1 MEREVRS
8 MGMEILRR
16 GAVDARRRSVV
27 IAANDRART
36 APEIDLAGLR
46 FDNYRRNPVVMW
58 AHDATGRSPSGGL
71 PIGRTLS
78 IERAADG
85 GIVAEFEFLEG
96 DAFAQRIR
104 NAWDKGFLQAAS
116 ISWLPVES
124 MPAKGGGMRDV
135 RAELLEW
142 SIVSVPAD
150 PDALRESHRRMLES
164 LVAGD
169 GVDDFHPHP
178 NLPPSRGKGLGGR
191 TPSRGEGFG
200 GRTPARG
207 EGFSGGDGVDGVD
220 GLDSRFRG
228 NDEGGGA
235 GNDEVGGGGNDGDGG
250 SFHPHPNLPPSR
262 GKGLGGRT
270 PSRGKGFSGT
280 DKKGRIVMTTT
291 DIEGIKR
298 DLADINSFVR
308 ERFEPVSREVGLLRE
323 ETERVGKAVNTAM
336 ERERSARR
344 NALSGYAQ
352 DAGLPTVPSG
362 AYAGMDILDLALVR
376 RFAQSQRREGFG
388 PAWIE
393 RAEEAKRLLAGSITP
408 VDIQASHHAAE
419 RRLERWF
426 SVDSKDTGQ
435 FQGFSRQLLG
445 AMTRAAMD
453 STTAGSGDEL
463 VATLEARELWQD
475 VNLQTLVAPIIP
487 TFPMPSNPFEVPRQL
502 GDVNFFPGT
511 ENTATADTALATGR
525 TTLTAFELVGQ
536 APYSFTLE
544 EDGVIAMLPE
554 IRAGL
559 VRNVAEVLDDIIL
572 NADRSGTNNI
582 NADGSTIS
590 ASAAGKAQWLVGY
603 DGILHLPL
611 VDNTTQANNH
621 NAGVSDEMFN
631 ELRVKLGK
639 YGARPS
645 QLAWVMDVNTFI
657 RAQSVEQF
665 RTMDKLGP
673 NATLL
678 TGMLGAV
685 EGIPVIVSEQMPL
698 ADEDGKITDGASTN
712 TKGRLLLVNRT
723 QWAQGFR
730 RQLMIDVDRD
740 TQKRQTVVTVSFRHA
755 LAERS
760 GARDSAT
767 HTALQY
773 NIDLS

>member
-1 MEREVRS
+1 MDGQNGGDSVARNARS
-8 MGMEILRR
+8 MGMDVVRR
-16 GAVDARRRSVV
+16 EAVNATRRSVV
-27 IAANDRART
+27 IAANERART
-36 APEIDLAGLR
+36 APEINLAGLR

-58 AHDATGRSPSGGL
+58 AHDSTGRSPSGGL

-78 IERAADG
+78 IDRSGDG
-85 GIVAEFEFLEG
+85 GIVAEFEFLE
-96 DAFAQRIR
+96 DDPFAQRIR
-104 NAWDKGFLQAAS
+104 NAWDKGFLRAAS
-116 ISWLPVES
+116 ISWLPIES
-124 MPAKGGGMRDV
+124 MPAKSGGARDV

-142 SIVSVPAD
+142 SIVSVPSD

-164 LVAGD
+164 VINMDEQD
-169 GVDDFHPHP
+169 GEDFRPHP
-178 NLPPSRGKGLGGR
+178 SLPPSRGKGL
-191 TPSRGEGFG
+191 
-200 GRTPARG
+200 
-207 EGFSGGDGVDGVD
+207 
-220 GLDSRFRG
+220 
-228 NDEGGGA
+228 NGA
-235 GNDEVGGGGNDGDGG
+235 
-250 SFHPHPNLPPSR
+250 
-262 GKGLGGRT
+262 
-270 PSRGKGFSGT
+270 
-280 DKKGRIVMTTT
+280 DKKGRIAMTTTT
-291 DIEGIKR
+291 DIEGIKK
-298 DLADINSFVR
+298 DLAEINSFVR
-308 ERFEPVSREVGLLRE
+308 ERFEPVSQEVGLLRE
-323 ETERVGKAVNTAM
+323 ETERIGKAVSAAA
-336 ERERSARR
+336 ERERSVRR
-344 NALSGYAQ
+344 SALGGYAQ

-376 RFAQSQRREGFG
+376 RFAHSQRREGLAT
-388 PAWIE
+388 AWVE
-393 RAEEAKRLLAGSITP
+393 RAEEAKRLLAASITP
-408 VDIQASHHAAE
+408 ADIQASHQTAE

-426 SVDSKDTGQ
+426 SVGSRDTGQ

-511 ENTATADTALATGR
+511 ENTATTDTALATGR
-525 TTLTAFELVGQ
+525 TTLTAYELVGQ
-536 APYSFTLE
+536 VPYSFTLE

-572 NADRSGTNNI
+572 NADRSTANNI
-582 NADGSTIS
+582 NADGANITANS
-590 ASAAGKAQWLVGY
+590 AGKAHWLLGY

-611 VDNTTQANNH
+611 VDNTEQANDH
-621 NAGVSDEMFN
+621 DAAVSDDMFN
-631 ELRVKLGK
+631 ELRAKLGK

-645 QLAWVMDVNTFI
+645 QLVWIMDVNTFI

-698 ADEDGKITDGASTN
+698 ADADGKITDGAATN

-760 GARDSAT
+760 GARGSAT

>member
-1 MEREVRS
+1 
-8 MGMEILRR
+8 
-16 GAVDARRRSVV
+16 
-27 IAANDRART
+27 
-36 APEIDLAGLR
+36 
-46 FDNYRRNPVVMW
+46 
-58 AHDATGRSPSGGL
+58 
-71 PIGRTLS
+71 
-78 IERAADG
+78 
-85 GIVAEFEFLEG
+85 
-96 DAFAQRIR
+96 
-104 NAWDKGFLQAAS
+104 
-116 ISWLPVES
+116 
-124 MPAKGGGMRDV
+124 
-135 RAELLEW
+135 
-142 SIVSVPAD
+142 
-150 PDALRESHRRMLES
+150 
-164 LVAGD
+164 
-169 GVDDFHPHP
+169 
-178 NLPPSRGKGLGGR
+178 
-191 TPSRGEGFG
+191 
-200 GRTPARG
+200 
-207 EGFSGGDGVDGVD
+207 
-220 GLDSRFRG
+220 
-228 NDEGGGA
+228 
-235 GNDEVGGGGNDGDGG
+235 
-250 SFHPHPNLPPSR
+250 
-262 GKGLGGRT
+262 
-270 PSRGKGFSGT
+270 
-280 DKKGRIVMTTT
+280 MTTT
-291 DIEGIKR
+291 DIEAIKK

-323 ETERVGKAVNTAM
+323 ETERISHSVNAAV
-336 ERERSARR
+336 ERERSVRR
-344 NALSGYAQ
+344 NALGSYAQ
-352 DAGLPTVPSG
+352 DAALPTVPSG

-376 RFAQSQRREGFG
+376 RFAHSQRREGFG
-388 PAWIE
+388 PAWVD

-408 VDIQASHHAAE
+408 ADIQASHQTAE

-426 SVDSKDTGQ
+426 SVDSKETGQ

-475 VNLQTLVAPIIP
+475 VNLQTLVAPVIP

-502 GDVNFFPGT
+502 GDVSFFPGT
-511 ENTATADTALATGR
+511 ENTATTDTALATGR

-536 APYSFTLE
+536 VPYSFTLE

-572 NADRSGTNNI
+572 NADKSTTNNI
-582 NADGSTIS
+582 NADGANIS
-590 ASAAGKAQWLVGY
+590 ASTSGKAHWLLGY

-611 VDNTTQANNH
+611 VDNNSQSNNH
-621 NAGVSDEMFN
+621 NAVVSDDMFN
-631 ELRVKLGK
+631 ELRAKLGK

-645 QLAWVMDVNTFI
+645 QLAWIMDVNTFI
-657 RAQSVEQF
+657 RVQSVSQF

-685 EGIPVIVSEQMPL
+685 EGIPVIVSEQMAL
-698 ADEDGKITDGASTN
+698 ADADGKVTDGASSN

-760 GARDSAT
+760 GTRSTAT
-767 HTALQY
+767 HTGLQY

>member
-1 MEREVRS
+1 MSMSIVR
-8 MGMEILRR
+8 R
-16 GAVDARRRSVV
+16 DAMDDTRRSVV

-58 AHDATGRSPSGGL
+58 AHDSTGRSPSGGL
-71 PIGRTLS
+71 PIGRTLNIS
-78 IERAADG
+78 RAEDG
-85 GIVAEFEFLEG
+85 GIVAEFEFL
-96 DAFAQRIR
+96 DDDPFAQRIR

-124 MPAKGGGMRDV
+124 TPAESGGVRDV

-142 SIVSVPAD
+142 PIVSVPAD
-150 PDALRESHRRMLES
+150 PDALRETHRRMLDS
-164 LVAGD
+164 LIED
-169 GVDDFHPHP
+169 GTDMDGRDGEDYHPHSFGKLRTGS
-178 NLPPSRGKGLGGR
+178 NLPPSRGKGL
-191 TPSRGEGFG
+191 
-200 GRTPARG
+200 
-207 EGFSGGDGVDGVD
+207 
-220 GLDSRFRG
+220 
-228 NDEGGGA
+228 
-235 GNDEVGGGGNDGDGG
+235 
-250 SFHPHPNLPPSR
+250 
-262 GKGLGGRT
+262 K
-270 PSRGKGFSGT
+270 GT
-280 DKKGRIVMTTT
+280 DKKGRIGMTTT
-291 DIEGIKR
+291 DIQGIKK

-308 ERFEPVSREVGLLRE
+308 ERFEPVSGEIGLLRE
-323 ETERVGKAVNTAM
+323 ETERIARTVNSAV
-336 ERERSARR
+336 ERERSVRR

-352 DAGLPTVPSG
+352 DAALPTVPSG

-376 RFAQSQRREGFG
+376 RFAHSQRREGFG

-393 RAEEAKRLLAGSITP
+393 RAEEAKRLLAASITP
-408 VDIQASHHAAE
+408 SDIQASHTAAE

-475 VNLQTLVAPIIP
+475 VNLQTLVAPLVP

-511 ENTATADTALATGR
+511 ENTASTDTALATGR

-536 APYSFTLE
+536 VPYSFTLE

-554 IRAGL
+554 IRASL

-572 NADRSGTNNI
+572 NADRTKTNGI
-582 NADGSTIS
+582 NTDGATIS
-590 ASAAGKAQWLVGY
+590 ASTAGKAHWLVGY
-603 DGILHLPL
+603 DGIIHLPL
-611 VDNTTQANNH
+611 VDNTSQANNH
-621 NAGVSDEMFN
+621 NAAVSDDMFN
-631 ELRVKLGK
+631 ELRTKLGK

-645 QLAWVMDVNTFI
+645 QLAWVMDVSTFI

-685 EGIPVIVSEQMPL
+685 EGIPVIVSEQMAL
-698 ADEDGKITDGASTN
+698 ADADGKITDGAATN

-760 GARDSAT
+760 GSRGTAT
-767 HTALQY
+767 HTGLQY
-773 NIDLS
+773 NIDLA

>member
-1 MEREVRS
+1 MEDRIRS
-8 MGMEILRR
+8 MSMSILRR
-16 GAVDARRRSVV
+16 GAVDDTRRSVV

-58 AHDATGRSPSGGL
+58 AHDSTGRSPSGGL
-71 PIGRTLS
+71 PIGRTLNIS
-78 IERAADG
+78 RAEDG
-85 GIVAEFEFLEG
+85 GIVAEFEFL
-96 DAFAQRIR
+96 DDDSFAQRIR

-116 ISWLPVES
+116 ISWLPMES
-124 MPAKGGGMRDV
+124 VPAKHGGVRDV

-150 PDALRESHRRMLES
+150 PDALRETHRRMLDS
-164 LVAGD
+164 LIEGEANNDIRDSQDSQD
-169 GVDDFHPHP
+169 GK
-178 NLPPSRGKGLGGR
+178 NRR
-191 TPSRGEGFG
+191 R
-200 GRTPARG
+200 
-207 EGFSGGDGVDGVD
+207 SG
-220 GLDSRFRG
+220 
-228 NDEGGGA
+228 
-235 GNDEVGGGGNDGDGG
+235 
-250 SFHPHPNLPPSR
+250 
-262 GKGLGGRT
+262 
-270 PSRGKGFSGT
+270 
-280 DKKGRIVMTTT
+280 MTTT
-291 DIEGIKR
+291 DIQGIKK

-308 ERFEPVSREVGLLRE
+308 ERFEPVSGEIGLLRE
-323 ETERVGKAVNTAM
+323 ETERIARTVNSAV
-336 ERERSARR
+336 ERERSVRR

-352 DAGLPTVPSG
+352 DAALPTVPSG

-376 RFAQSQRREGFG
+376 RFAHSQRREGFG

-393 RAEEAKRLLAGSITP
+393 RAEEAKRLLVASITP
-408 VDIQASHHAAE
+408 SDIQASHTAAE

-426 SVDSKDTGQ
+426 SVDSRDTGQ

-475 VNLQTLVAPIIP
+475 VNLQTLVAPLVP

-511 ENTATADTALATGR
+511 ENTATTDTALSTAKA
-525 TTLTAFELVGQ
+525 TLTAFELVGQ
-536 APYSFTLE
+536 VPYSFTLE

-554 IRAGL
+554 IRASL
-559 VRNVAEVLDDIIL
+559 IRNVAEVLDDIIL
-572 NADRSGTNNI
+572 NADRTRTNGI
-582 NADGSTIS
+582 NSDGATIS
-590 ASAAGKAQWLVGY
+590 PSSAGKAHWLVGY
-603 DGILHLPL
+603 DGIIHLPL
-611 VDNTTQANNH
+611 VDNTSQANNH
-621 NAGVSDEMFN
+621 NAAVSDDMFN
-631 ELRVKLGK
+631 ELRTKLGK

-657 RAQSVEQF
+657 RAQSVAQY

-685 EGIPVIVSEQMPL
+685 EGIPVIVSEQMAL
-698 ADEDGKITDGASTN
+698 ADEDGKITDGAATN

-760 GARDSAT
+760 GARGTAT
-767 HTALQY
+767 HTGLQY
-773 NIDLS
+773 NIDLAA

>member
-1 MEREVRS
+1 MEDRVRS
-8 MGMEILRR
+8 MSMDIVRR
-16 GAVDARRRSVV
+16 GAVDAKRRSVV
-27 IAANDRART
+27 IAANDKARSL
-36 APEIDLAGLR
+36 PEIDLAGLQ

-58 AHDATGRSPSGGL
+58 AHDSTGRSPSGGL

-78 IERAADG
+78 ISRTAEG
-85 GIVAEFEFLEG
+85 GIMAEFEFLE
-96 DAFAQRIR
+96 DDPFAQRIR

-116 ISWLPVES
+116 ISWLPIETR
-124 MPAKGGGMRDV
+124 PARGGSARDI

-150 PDALRESHRRMLES
+150 PDALRETHKRMLRS
-164 LVAGD
+164 LIEASDANEQYGE
-169 GVDDFHPHP
+169 DFDTEPD
-178 NLPPSRGKGLGGR
+178 LPASRGKGLN
-191 TPSRGEGFG
+191 EG
-200 GRTPARG
+200 
-207 EGFSGGDGVDGVD
+207 SI
-220 GLDSRFRG
+220 
-228 NDEGGGA
+228 
-235 GNDEVGGGGNDGDGG
+235 
-250 SFHPHPNLPPSR
+250 
-262 GKGLGGRT
+262 K
-270 PSRGKGFSGT
+270 
-280 DKKGRIVMTTT
+280 MTTT
-291 DIEGIKR
+291 DIEGIKK

-308 ERFEPVSREVGLLRE
+308 ERFEPVNREVGLLRE
-323 ETERVGKAVNTAM
+323 ETERISRGVNAAM

-344 NALSGYAQ
+344 NALTGYAQ
-352 DAGLPTVPSG
+352 DAALPRVPSG

-376 RFAQSQRREGFG
+376 RFARSQRREGFG

-393 RAEEAKRLLAGSITP
+393 RAEEAKRLLAASITP
-408 VDIQASHHAAE
+408 ADIQASHYMAE
-419 RRLERWF
+419 RRLARWF
-426 SVDSKDTGQ
+426 SVDAKDTGQ

-511 ENTATADTALATGR
+511 ENTATTDTALATGR
-525 TTLTAFELVGQ
+525 TTLTAYELVGQ
-536 APYSFTLE
+536 TPYSFTLE

-572 NADRSGTNNI
+572 NADRSATNNI
-582 NADGSTIS
+582 NADGATIS
-590 ASAAGKAQWLVGY
+590 ANEAGKAHWLLGY

-611 VDNTTQANNH
+611 VDNTAQANDH
-621 NAGVSDEMFN
+621 KAAASDEMFN
-631 ELRVKLGK
+631 ELRAKLGK

-657 RAQSVEQF
+657 RAQSISQF

-698 ADEDGKITDGASTN
+698 ADADGKVTDGASTN

-760 GARDSAT
+760 GARSSAT

-773 NIDLS
+773 NISLA

>member
-1 MEREVRS
+1 MDRQDEQDRARS
-8 MGMEILRR
+8 MGMDVVRR
-16 GAVDARRRSVV
+16 EAVNATRRSVV
-27 IAANDRART
+27 IAANERART

-78 IERAADG
+78 IDRSGDG
-85 GIVAEFEFLEG
+85 GIVAEFEFLE
-96 DAFAQRIR
+96 DDPFAQRIR
-104 NAWDKGFLQAAS
+104 NAWDRGFLQAAS
-116 ISWLPVES
+116 ISWLPIES
-124 MPAKGGGMRDV
+124 MPAESGGARDV

-164 LVAGD
+164 LIEDGTDMDEQDGGD
-169 GVDDFHPHP
+169 FYPHP
-178 NLPPSRGKGLGGR
+178 SPLP
-191 TPSRGEGFG
+191 RGEGTQRNG
-200 GRTPARG
+200 Q
-207 EGFSGGDGVDGVD
+207 
-220 GLDSRFRG
+220 
-228 NDEGGGA
+228 
-235 GNDEVGGGGNDGDGG
+235 
-250 SFHPHPNLPPSR
+250 
-262 GKGLGGRT
+262 
-270 PSRGKGFSGT
+270 
-280 DKKGRIVMTTT
+280 DKRGRIAMATTT
-291 DIEGIKR
+291 DIEGMKK
-298 DLADINSFVR
+298 DLAEINSFVR

-323 ETERVGKAVNTAM
+323 ETERIGKAVSAAA

-344 NALSGYAQ
+344 SALGGYAQ

-376 RFAQSQRREGFG
+376 RFAHSQRREGLAT
-388 PAWIE
+388 AWVE

-408 VDIQASHHAAE
+408 ADIQASHQTAE

-426 SVDSKDTGQ
+426 SVGSRDTGQ

-511 ENTATADTALATGR
+511 ENTATTDTALATGK
-525 TTLTAFELVGQ
+525 TTLTAYELVGQ
-536 APYSFTLE
+536 VPYSFTLE

-572 NADRSGTNNI
+572 NADRSASNNI
-582 NADGSTIS
+582 NADGANITANS
-590 ASAAGKAQWLVGY
+590 AGKAHWLLGY

-611 VDNTTQANNH
+611 VDNTDQANNH
-621 NAGVSDEMFN
+621 DAAVSDDMFN
-631 ELRVKLGK
+631 ELRAKLGK

-645 QLAWVMDVNTFI
+645 QLAWIMDVNTFI

-698 ADEDGKITDGASTN
+698 ADDDGKVTDGGSTN

-760 GARDSAT
+760 GSRDSAT

>member
-1 MEREVRS
+1 MEDRVRS
-8 MGMEILRR
+8 MGMDVVRR
-16 GAVDARRRSVV
+16 GTVDATRRSVI

-58 AHDATGRSPSGGL
+58 AHDSTGLSPSGGL
-71 PIGRTLS
+71 PVGRTLS
-78 IERAADG
+78 IDRSGDG
-85 GIVAEFEFLEG
+85 GIVAEFEFLE
-96 DAFAQRIR
+96 DDPFAQRIR
-104 NAWDKGFLQAAS
+104 NAWDKGFLRAAS

-124 MPAKGGGMRDV
+124 VPAKSGGARDV

-164 LVAGD
+164 VIEGADTD
-169 GVDDFHPHP
+169 GGDFHLHP
-178 NLPPSRGKGLGGR
+178 PSPAFAGAGSNLPPSRGKGLN
-191 TPSRGEGFG
+191 
-200 GRTPARG
+200 
-207 EGFSGGDGVDGVD
+207 GV
-220 GLDSRFRG
+220 
-228 NDEGGGA
+228 E
-235 GNDEVGGGGNDGDGG
+235 
-250 SFHPHPNLPPSR
+250 
-262 GKGLGGRT
+262 
-270 PSRGKGFSGT
+270 
-280 DKKGRIVMTTT
+280 KKGRIAMTTT
-291 DIEGIKR
+291 MDIEGIKK
-298 DLADINSFVR
+298 DLAEINSFVR

-323 ETERVGKAVNTAM
+323 ETERIGKAVNAAA
-336 ERERSARR
+336 ERERSVRR
-344 NALSGYAQ
+344 NALGSYAQ

-376 RFAQSQRREGFG
+376 RFAHSQQREGLAT
-388 PAWIE
+388 AWVE

-408 VDIQASHHAAE
+408 AEIQASHQTAE

-426 SVDSKDTGQ
+426 SVGSRDTGQ

-511 ENTATADTALATGR
+511 ENTATTDTALATGR

-536 APYSFTLE
+536 VPYSFTLE

-572 NADRSGTNNI
+572 NADSSTANNI
-582 NADGSTIS
+582 NADGANITANS
-590 ASAAGKAQWLVGY
+590 AGKAHWLLGY

-611 VDNTTQANNH
+611 VDNTEQANDH
-621 NAGVSDEMFN
+621 DSAVSDDMFN
-631 ELRVKLGK
+631 ELRAKLGK

-645 QLAWVMDVNTFI
+645 QLAWIMDVNTFI
-657 RAQSVEQF
+657 RVQSISQF

-698 ADEDGKITDGASTN
+698 ADADGKVTDGASTN

-767 HTALQY
+767 HTGLQY
-773 NIDLS
+773 NIDLG

>member
-1 MEREVRS
+1 M
-8 MGMEILRR
+8 
-16 GAVDARRRSVV
+16 
-27 IAANDRART
+27 T
-36 APEIDLAGLR
+36 
-46 FDNYRRNPVVMW
+46 
-58 AHDATGRSPSGGL
+58 
-71 PIGRTLS
+71 
-78 IERAADG
+78 
-85 GIVAEFEFLEG
+85 
-96 DAFAQRIR
+96 
-104 NAWDKGFLQAAS
+104 
-116 ISWLPVES
+116 
-124 MPAKGGGMRDV
+124 
-135 RAELLEW
+135 
-142 SIVSVPAD
+142 
-150 PDALRESHRRMLES
+150 
-164 LVAGD
+164 
-169 GVDDFHPHP
+169 
-178 NLPPSRGKGLGGR
+178 
-191 TPSRGEGFG
+191 
-200 GRTPARG
+200 
-207 EGFSGGDGVDGVD
+207 
-220 GLDSRFRG
+220 
-228 NDEGGGA
+228 
-235 GNDEVGGGGNDGDGG
+235 
-250 SFHPHPNLPPSR
+250 
-262 GKGLGGRT
+262 
-270 PSRGKGFSGT
+270 
-280 DKKGRIVMTTT
+280 TTT
-291 DIEGIKR
+291 DIEGIKK
-298 DLADINSFVR
+298 DLAEINSFVR

-323 ETERVGKAVNTAM
+323 ETERIGKAVNAAA
-336 ERERSARR
+336 ERERRVRRSA
-344 NALSGYAQ
+344 LGGYAQ

-376 RFAQSQRREGFG
+376 RFAHSQRREGLAT
-388 PAWIE
+388 AWVE

-408 VDIQASHHAAE
+408 ADIQASHQTAE

-426 SVDSKDTGQ
+426 SVGSRDTGQ

-511 ENTATADTALATGR
+511 ENTATTDTALATGR

-536 APYSFTLE
+536 VPYSFTLE

-572 NADRSGTNNI
+572 NADRSTANNI
-582 NADGSTIS
+582 NADGANITANS
-590 ASAAGKAQWLVGY
+590 AGKAHWLLGY

-611 VDNTTQANNH
+611 VDNTEQANDH
-621 NAGVSDEMFN
+621 DAAVSDDMFN
-631 ELRVKLGK
+631 ELRAKLGK

-645 QLAWVMDVNTFI
+645 QLAWIMDVNTFI

-698 ADEDGKITDGASTN
+698 ADEDGKVTEGASTN

-760 GARDSAT
+760 GLRDSAT

-773 NIDLS
+773 NIDLA

>member
-1 MEREVRS
+1 MKREVRS
-8 MGMEILRR
+8 MGMDVVRR
-16 GAVDARRRSVV
+16 EAVNATRRSVV
-27 IAANDRART
+27 IAANERART

-58 AHDATGRSPSGGL
+58 AHDSTGRSPSGGL

-78 IERAADG
+78 IDRSGDG
-85 GIVAEFEFLEG
+85 GIVAEFEFLE
-96 DAFAQRIR
+96 DDPFAQRIR

-116 ISWLPVES
+116 ISWLPIES
-124 MPAKGGGMRDV
+124 MPTKSGGARDV

-164 LVAGD
+164 VIKNGINID
-169 GVDDFHPHP
+169 GQDGEDFSHPHP
-178 NLPPSRGKGLGGR
+178 NLPPSRGKGL
-191 TPSRGEGFG
+191 
-200 GRTPARG
+200 
-207 EGFSGGDGVDGVD
+207 
-220 GLDSRFRG
+220 
-228 NDEGGGA
+228 NGA
-235 GNDEVGGGGNDGDGG
+235 
-250 SFHPHPNLPPSR
+250 
-262 GKGLGGRT
+262 
-270 PSRGKGFSGT
+270 
-280 DKKGRIVMTTT
+280 DKKGRIAMTTTT
-291 DIEGIKR
+291 DIEGIKK
-298 DLADINSFVR
+298 DLAEINSFVR
-308 ERFEPVSREVGLLRE
+308 ERFEPVSQEVGLLRE
-323 ETERVGKAVNTAM
+323 ETERIGKAVNAVA

-344 NALSGYAQ
+344 NALGSYAQ

-376 RFAQSQRREGFG
+376 RFAHSQRREGLAT
-388 PAWIE
+388 AWVE
-393 RAEEAKRLLAGSITP
+393 RAEEAKQLLAGSITLA
-408 VDIQASHHAAE
+408 DIQASHQTAE

-426 SVDSKDTGQ
+426 SVGSRDTGQ

-502 GDVNFFPGT
+502 GDVSFFPGT
-511 ENTATADTALATGR
+511 ENTATTDTALATGR
-525 TTLTAFELVGQ
+525 TTLTAYELVGQ
-536 APYSFTLE
+536 VPYSFTLE

-572 NADRSGTNNI
+572 NADRSTANNI
-582 NADGSTIS
+582 NADGGNITANS
-590 ASAAGKAQWLVGY
+590 AGKAHWLLGY

-611 VDNTTQANNH
+611 VDNTEQANDH
-621 NAGVSDEMFN
+621 DAAVSDDMFN
-631 ELRVKLGK
+631 ELRAKLGK

-645 QLAWVMDVNTFI
+645 QLAWIMDVHTFI

-685 EGIPVIVSEQMPL
+685 EGIPVIVSEQMSL
-698 ADEDGKITDGASTN
+698 ADADGKVTDGAATN

-760 GARDSAT
+760 GSRDSAT
-767 HTALQY
+767 HTGLQY

>member
-1 MEREVRS
+1 MDGQDGGDSVGRNVRS
-8 MGMEILRR
+8 MGMDVVRR
-16 GAVDARRRSVV
+16 EAVNATRRSVV
-27 IAANDRART
+27 IAANERART

-46 FDNYRRNPVVMW
+46 FENYRRNPVVMW
-58 AHDATGRSPSGGL
+58 AHDSTGRSPSGGL

-78 IERAADG
+78 IDRSGEG
-85 GIVAEFEFLEG
+85 GIVAEFEFLE
-96 DAFAQRIR
+96 DDPFAQRIR
-104 NAWDKGFLQAAS
+104 NAWDKGFLRAAS
-116 ISWLPVES
+116 ISWLPIES
-124 MPAKGGGMRDV
+124 MPAKSGGARDV

-164 LVAGD
+164 VI
-169 GVDDFHPHP
+169 
-178 NLPPSRGKGLGGR
+178 NI
-191 TPSRGEGFG
+191 
-200 GRTPARG
+200 
-207 EGFSGGDGVDGVD
+207 
-220 GLDSRFRG
+220 
-228 NDEGGGA
+228 DEQ
-235 GNDEVGGGGNDGDGG
+235 D
-250 SFHPHPNLPPSR
+250 R
-262 GKGLGGRT
+262 Q
-270 PSRGKGFSGT
+270 
-280 DKKGRIVMTTT
+280 DKKGMQKGRIAMTTTT
-291 DIEGIKR
+291 DIEGIKK
-298 DLADINSFVR
+298 DLAEINSFVR
-308 ERFEPVSREVGLLRE
+308 ERFEPVSQEVGLLRE
-323 ETERVGKAVNTAM
+323 ETERIGKAVNAAA
-336 ERERSARR
+336 ERERSVRR
-344 NALSGYAQ
+344 NALASYAQ

-376 RFAQSQRREGFG
+376 RFAHSQQREGLAT
-388 PAWIE
+388 AWVE
-393 RAEEAKRLLAGSITP
+393 RAEEAKRLLAQSITP
-408 VDIQASHHAAE
+408 ADIQASHQTAE

-426 SVDSKDTGQ
+426 SVGSRDTGQ

-511 ENTATADTALATGR
+511 ENTATTDTALATGR
-525 TTLTAFELVGQ
+525 TTLTAYELVGQ
-536 APYSFTLE
+536 VPYSFTLE

-572 NADRSGTNNI
+572 NADRSTANNI
-582 NADGSTIS
+582 NADGGNITANS
-590 ASAAGKAQWLVGY
+590 AGKAHWLLGY

-611 VDNTTQANNH
+611 VDNTEQANNH
-621 NAGVSDEMFN
+621 NAAVSDDMFN
-631 ELRVKLGK
+631 ELRAKLGK

-645 QLAWVMDVNTFI
+645 QLVWIMDVNTFI

-698 ADEDGKITDGASTN
+698 ADADGKITDGAATN

-760 GARDSAT
+760 GARGSAT

>member
-1 MEREVRS
+1 MDVRDGEEGDAVEREVRS
-8 MGMEILRR
+8 MGMDVVRR
-16 GAVDARRRSVV
+16 EAVDATRRSVV

-36 APEIDLAGLR
+36 APEIELAGLR

-78 IERAADG
+78 IERADGG
-85 GIVAEFEFLEG
+85 GIVAEFEFLE
-96 DAFAQRIR
+96 DDPFAQRIR

-116 ISWLPVES
+116 ISWLPIES
-124 MPAKGGGMRDV
+124 VPAKSGGARDV

-150 PDALRESHRRMLES
+150 PDALRETHRRMLES
-164 LVAGD
+164 VID
-169 GVDDFHPHP
+169 GTEANRDGQDGEDYQHPHP
-178 NLPPSRGKGLGGR
+178 NPPPK
-191 TPSRGEGFG
+191 GEGT
-200 GRTPARG
+200 RRKRLT
-207 EGFSGGDGVDGVD
+207 E
-220 GLDSRFRG
+220 
-228 NDEGGGA
+228 
-235 GNDEVGGGGNDGDGG
+235 
-250 SFHPHPNLPPSR
+250 
-262 GKGLGGRT
+262 
-270 PSRGKGFSGT
+270 
-280 DKKGRIVMTTT
+280 KKGSVRMTTT
-291 DIEGIKR
+291 SDIEGIKK

-308 ERFEPVSREVGLLRE
+308 ERFEPVSEEVGLLRE
-323 ETERVGKAVNTAM
+323 ETERIGKAVNAAM
-336 ERERSARR
+336 ERERSVRR
-344 NALSGYAQ
+344 NALGGYAQ

-376 RFAQSQRREGFG
+376 RFAHSQRREGLAT
-388 PAWIE
+388 AWVE
-393 RAEEAKRLLAGSITP
+393 RAEEAKRLLAQSITP
-408 VDIQASHHAAE
+408 ADIQASHRNAE

-426 SVDSKDTGQ
+426 SVGSRDTGQ

-511 ENTATADTALATGR
+511 ENTATTDTALATGR
-525 TTLTAFELVGQ
+525 TTLTAYELVGQ
-536 APYSFTLE
+536 VPYSFTLE

-572 NADRSGTNNI
+572 NADKSAANNI
-582 NADGSTIS
+582 NADGGNIT
-590 ASAAGKAQWLVGY
+590 ASSAGKAHWLLGY

-611 VDNTTQANNH
+611 VDNTEQANNH
-621 NAGVSDEMFN
+621 NAVVSDDMFN
-631 ELRVKLGK
+631 ELRAKLGK

-645 QLAWVMDVNTFI
+645 QLAWIMDVNTFI

-698 ADEDGKITDGASTN
+698 ADADGKITDGASTN

-760 GARDSAT
+760 GDRATAT
-767 HTALQY
+767 HTAMQY

>member
-8 MGMEILRR
+8 MGMEIVRR
-16 GAVDARRRSVV
+16 EAVDARRRSVV

-46 FDNYRRNPVVMW
+46 FENYRRNPVVMW
-58 AHDATGRSPSGGL
+58 AHDSTGHSPSGGL

-78 IERAADG
+78 ISRADDG
-85 GIVAEFEFLEG
+85 EIVAEFEFL
-96 DAFAQRIR
+96 DDDPFAQRIR

-116 ISWLPVES
+116 ISWLPVETR
-124 MPAKGGGMRDV
+124 PADGGGIRDI

-150 PDALRESHRRMLES
+150 PDALRETHRRMLES
-164 LVAGD
+164 VINID
-169 GVDDFHPHP
+169 GQD
-178 NLPPSRGKGLGGR
+178 GK
-191 TPSRGEGFG
+191 
-200 GRTPARG
+200 
-207 EGFSGGDGVDGVD
+207 
-220 GLDSRFRG
+220 
-228 NDEGGGA
+228 
-235 GNDEVGGGGNDGDGG
+235 
-250 SFHPHPNLPPSR
+250 
-262 GKGLGGRT
+262 
-270 PSRGKGFSGT
+270 
-280 DKKGRIVMTTT
+280 DKKRGVKMTTN
-291 DIEGIKR
+291 DIEGIKK

-323 ETERVGKAVNTAM
+323 ETERIGKAVNAVA
-336 ERERSARR
+336 ERERSVRR

-376 RFAQSQRREGFG
+376 RFAHSQRREGLIT
-388 PAWIE
+388 AWIE
-393 RAEEAKRLLAGSITP
+393 RAEEAKRLLAGSISP
-408 VDIQASHHAAE
+408 ADIQASHLAAE

-426 SVDSKDTGQ
+426 SVDSRDTGQ

-453 STTAGSGDEL
+453 STTVGSGDEL

-475 VNLQTLVAPIIP
+475 VNLQTLVAPVIP

-502 GDVNFFPGT
+502 GDVSFFPGT
-511 ENTATADTALATGR
+511 ENTATTDTALATGR

-536 APYSFTLE
+536 VPYSFTLE

-554 IRAGL
+554 IRARL

-572 NADRSGTNNI
+572 NADKSTTNNI
-582 NADGSTIS
+582 NADGATIAAST
-590 ASAAGKAQWLVGY
+590 AGKAHWLLGY

-611 VDNTTQANNH
+611 VDNASQGNNH
-621 NAGVSDEMFN
+621 NAVVSDDMFN
-631 ELRVKLGK
+631 ELRAKLGK

-645 QLAWVMDVNTFI
+645 QLAWIMDVNTFI
-657 RAQSVEQF
+657 RVQSVSQF

-685 EGIPVIVSEQMPL
+685 EGIPVIVSEQMAL
-698 ADEDGKITDGASTN
+698 ADEDGKITDGASSN

-760 GARDSAT
+760 GTRSTAT
-767 HTALQY
+767 HTGLQY

>member
-1 MEREVRS
+1 
-8 MGMEILRR
+8 MEIVRR
-16 GAVDARRRSVV
+16 EAVDARRRSVV

-36 APEIDLAGLR
+36 APEIDLAGLQ

-78 IERAADG
+78 IERTGDG
-85 GIVAEFEFLEG
+85 GIIAEFEFLE
-96 DAFAQRIR
+96 DDPFAQRIR

-124 MPAKGGGMRDV
+124 VPVRGGVRDV

-150 PDALRESHRRMLES
+150 PDALRETHRRMLDSVIKET
-164 LVAGD
+164 D
-169 GVDDFHPHP
+169 MDEQD
-178 NLPPSRGKGLGGR
+178 RQDK
-191 TPSRGEGFG
+191 EGIK
-200 GRTPARG
+200 R
-207 EGFSGGDGVDGVD
+207 
-220 GLDSRFRG
+220 
-228 NDEGGGA
+228 
-235 GNDEVGGGGNDGDGG
+235 
-250 SFHPHPNLPPSR
+250 
-262 GKGLGGRT
+262 
-270 PSRGKGFSGT
+270 
-280 DKKGRIVMTTT
+280 GRITRMTTT
-291 DIEGIKR
+291 DIEGIKK

-308 ERFEPVSREVGLLRE
+308 ERFEPVSNEVGLLRE
-323 ETERVGKAVNTAM
+323 ETERIGRAVNTAM

-344 NALSGYAQ
+344 SALSGYAQ
-352 DAGLPTVPSG
+352 DVGTPIVPSG

-376 RFAQSQRREGFG
+376 RFAHSQRREGLAT
-388 PAWIE
+388 AWIE
-393 RAEEAKRLLAGSITP
+393 RAEEAKRLLAASITP
-408 VDIQASHHAAE
+408 ADIQASHSAAE

-487 TFPMPSNPFEVPRQL
+487 TFPMPSNPFDVPRQL

-511 ENTATADTALATGR
+511 ENTATTDTALATGR

-536 APYSFTLE
+536 VPYSFTLE

-572 NADRSGTNNI
+572 NADRSTTNNI
-582 NADGSTIS
+582 NADGATIS
-590 ASAAGKAQWLVGY
+590 AASTGKAHWLLGY

-611 VDNTTQANNH
+611 VDNASQGNNH
-621 NAGVSDEMFN
+621 NAAVSDDMFN
-631 ELRVKLGK
+631 ELRAKLGK

-698 ADEDGKITDGASTN
+698 ADEDGKITDGASSN

-760 GARDSAT
+760 GSRSTAT

-773 NIDLS
+773 NINLA

>member
-1 MEREVRS
+1 MGQRVRS
-8 MGMEILRR
+8 MGMDVVRR
-16 GAVDARRRSVV
+16 EAVDARRRSVV
-27 IAANDRART
+27 IAANERART

-58 AHDATGRSPSGGL
+58 AHDSTGRSPSGGL
-71 PIGRTLS
+71 PVGRTLS
-78 IERAADG
+78 ISRSGDG
-85 GIVAEFEFLEG
+85 GIVAEFEFLE
-96 DAFAQRIR
+96 DDPFAQRIR
-104 NAWDKGFLQAAS
+104 NAWDKGFLRAAS
-116 ISWLPVES
+116 ISWLPIES
-124 MPAKGGGMRDV
+124 VPAKSGGARDV

-150 PDALRESHRRMLES
+150 PDALRETHRRMLES
-164 LVAGD
+164 VIKETD
-169 GVDDFHPHP
+169 M
-178 NLPPSRGKGLGGR
+178 
-191 TPSRGEGFG
+191 
-200 GRTPARG
+200 
-207 EGFSGGDGVDGVD
+207 
-220 GLDSRFRG
+220 
-228 NDEGGGA
+228 DEG
-235 GNDEVGGGGNDGDGG
+235 DEQ
-250 SFHPHPNLPPSR
+250 
-262 GKGLGGRT
+262 
-270 PSRGKGFSGT
+270 
-280 DKKGRIVMTTT
+280 DKKRRTTRMTTT
-291 DIEGIKR
+291 AGDIEGIKR
-298 DLADINSFVR
+298 DLAEINSFVR

-323 ETERVGKAVNTAM
+323 ETERIGKAVNAAA

-344 NALSGYAQ
+344 SALGSYAQ

-376 RFAQSQRREGFG
+376 RFAHSQRREGFG
-388 PAWIE
+388 PAWID
-393 RAEEAKRLLAGSITP
+393 RAEEARRLLAGSITP
-408 VDIQASHHAAE
+408 ADIQASHQSAE

-426 SVDSKDTGQ
+426 SVGSRDTGQ

-511 ENTATADTALATGR
+511 ENTATTDTALATGR

-536 APYSFTLE
+536 VPYSFTLE

-572 NADRSGTNNI
+572 NADRSTANNI
-582 NADGSTIS
+582 NADGSAITANS
-590 ASAAGKAQWLVGY
+590 AGKAHWLLGY

-611 VDNTTQANNH
+611 VDNTEQANDH
-621 NAGVSDEMFN
+621 DAAVSDDMFN
-631 ELRVKLGK
+631 ELRAKLGK

-645 QLAWVMDVNTFI
+645 QLAWIMDVHTFI
-657 RAQSVEQF
+657 RTQSVEQF

-698 ADEDGKITDGASTN
+698 ADADGKVTDGASTN

-767 HTALQY
+767 HTGLQY
-773 NIDLS
+773 NIDLA

>member
-1 MEREVRS
+1 MDGQDGGDRLGQRVRS
-8 MGMEILRR
+8 MGMDVVRR
-16 GAVDARRRSVV
+16 EAVDARRRSVV
-27 IAANDRART
+27 IAANERART

-58 AHDATGRSPSGGL
+58 AHDSTGRSPSGGL
-71 PIGRTLS
+71 PVGRTLS
-78 IERAADG
+78 ISRSGDG
-85 GIVAEFEFLEG
+85 GIVAEFEFLE
-96 DAFAQRIR
+96 DDPFAQRIR
-104 NAWDKGFLQAAS
+104 NAWDKGFLRAAS
-116 ISWLPVES
+116 ISWLPIES
-124 MPAKGGGMRDV
+124 VPAKSGGARDV

-150 PDALRESHRRMLES
+150 PDALRETHRRMLES
-164 LVAGD
+164 VIKETD
-169 GVDDFHPHP
+169 M
-178 NLPPSRGKGLGGR
+178 
-191 TPSRGEGFG
+191 
-200 GRTPARG
+200 
-207 EGFSGGDGVDGVD
+207 
-220 GLDSRFRG
+220 
-228 NDEGGGA
+228 DEG
-235 GNDEVGGGGNDGDGG
+235 DEQ
-250 SFHPHPNLPPSR
+250 
-262 GKGLGGRT
+262 
-270 PSRGKGFSGT
+270 
-280 DKKGRIVMTTT
+280 DKKRRTTRMTTT
-291 DIEGIKR
+291 AGDIEGIKR
-298 DLADINSFVR
+298 DLAEINSFVR

-323 ETERVGKAVNTAM
+323 ETERIGKAVNAAA

-344 NALSGYAQ
+344 SALGSYAQ

-376 RFAQSQRREGFG
+376 RFAHSQRREGFG
-388 PAWIE
+388 PAWID
-393 RAEEAKRLLAGSITP
+393 RAEEARRLLAGSITP
-408 VDIQASHHAAE
+408 ADIQASHQSAE

-426 SVDSKDTGQ
+426 SVGSRDTGQ

-511 ENTATADTALATGR
+511 ENTATTDTALATGR

-536 APYSFTLE
+536 VPYSFTLE

-572 NADRSGTNNI
+572 NADRSTANNI
-582 NADGSTIS
+582 NADGSAITANS
-590 ASAAGKAQWLVGY
+590 AGKAHWLLGY

-611 VDNTTQANNH
+611 VDNTEQANDH
-621 NAGVSDEMFN
+621 DAAVSDDMFN
-631 ELRVKLGK
+631 ELRAKLGK

-645 QLAWVMDVNTFI
+645 QLAWIMDVHTFI
-657 RAQSVEQF
+657 RTQSVEQF

-698 ADEDGKITDGASTN
+698 ADADGKVTDGASTN

-767 HTALQY
+767 HTGLQY
-773 NIDLS
+773 NIDLA

>member
-8 MGMEILRR
+8 MGMDVVRR
-16 GAVDARRRSVV
+16 EAVSATRRSVV
-27 IAANDRART
+27 IAANERART

-46 FDNYRRNPVVMW
+46 FENYRRNPVVMW
-58 AHDATGRSPSGGL
+58 AHDFTGRSPSGGL

-78 IERAADG
+78 ISRSGDG
-85 GIVAEFEFLEG
+85 GIVAEFEFLE
-96 DAFAQRIR
+96 DDPFAQRIR
-104 NAWDKGFLQAAS
+104 NAWDRGFLQAAS

-124 MPAKGGGMRDV
+124 MPAEPGGARDV

-150 PDALRESHRRMLES
+150 PDALRETHRRMLES
-164 LVAGD
+164 LIEGETNIDGQDGKDKDRGD
-169 GVDDFHPHP
+169 
-178 NLPPSRGKGLGGR
+178 
-191 TPSRGEGFG
+191 
-200 GRTPARG
+200 
-207 EGFSGGDGVDGVD
+207 
-220 GLDSRFRG
+220 
-228 NDEGGGA
+228 
-235 GNDEVGGGGNDGDGG
+235 
-250 SFHPHPNLPPSR
+250 
-262 GKGLGGRT
+262 
-270 PSRGKGFSGT
+270 
-280 DKKGRIVMTTT
+280 KGRSVRMTTT
-291 DIEGIKR
+291 GDIEGIKR
-298 DLADINSFVR
+298 ELAEINSFVR
-308 ERFEPVSREVGLLRE
+308 ERFEPVSEEVGLLRE
-323 ETERVGKAVNTAM
+323 ETERIGKAVNAAM
-336 ERERSARR
+336 ERERSVRR
-344 NALSGYAQ
+344 SALGGYAQ
-352 DAGLPTVPSG
+352 DGGLPTVPSG

-376 RFAQSQRREGFG
+376 RFAHSQRREGLAT
-388 PAWIE
+388 AWVE
-393 RAEEAKRLLAGSITP
+393 RAEEAKRLLAQSITP
-408 VDIQASHHAAE
+408 ADIQASHQTAE

-426 SVDSKDTGQ
+426 SVGSRDTGQ

-511 ENTATADTALATGR
+511 ENTATTDTALATGR
-525 TTLTAFELVGQ
+525 TTLTAYELVGQ
-536 APYSFTLE
+536 VPYSFTLE

-572 NADRSGTNNI
+572 NADRSAANNI
-582 NADGSTIS
+582 NADGANITANS
-590 ASAAGKAQWLVGY
+590 AGKAHWLLGY

-611 VDNTTQANNH
+611 VDNTEQANNH
-621 NAGVSDEMFN
+621 NAAVSDDMFN
-631 ELRVKLGK
+631 ELRAKLGK

-657 RAQSVEQF
+657 RVQSISQF

-698 ADEDGKITDGASTN
+698 ADADGKVTDGASTN

-730 RQLMIDVDRD
+730 RRLMIDVDRD

-760 GARDSAT
+760 GARDAAT

-773 NIDLS
+773 NIDLA

>member
-8 MGMEILRR
+8 MGMEIVRR
-16 GAVDARRRSVV
+16 GAVDGRRRSVV
-27 IAANDRART
+27 IAANERART
-36 APEIDLAGLR
+36 APEIDLSGLL

-124 MPAKGGGMRDV
+124 APAKSGGVRDV

-169 GVDDFHPHP
+169 GVD
-178 NLPPSRGKGLGGR
+178 
-191 TPSRGEGFG
+191 
-200 GRTPARG
+200 
-207 EGFSGGDGVDGVD
+207 

-235 GNDEVGGGGNDGDGG
+235 GNDAGIDTDEQGN
-250 SFHPHPNLPPSR
+250 
-262 GKGLGGRT
+262 
-270 PSRGKGFSGT
+270 
-280 DKKGRIVMTTT
+280 KKGRIVMTTM

-408 VDIQASHHAAE
+408 VDIQASHQAAE

-463 VATLEARELWQD
+463 VATLEARELWQ
-475 VNLQTLVAPIIP
+475 
-487 TFPMPSNPFEVPRQL
+487 
-502 GDVNFFPGT
+502 DVNFFPGT

-590 ASAAGKAQWLVGY
+590 ASAAGKAHWLVGY

-611 VDNTTQANNH
+611 VENTAQGNNH
-621 NAGVSDEMFN
+621 NAAVSDEMFN

>member
-1 MEREVRS
+1 MENRVRS
-8 MGMEILRR
+8 MSMSIVRR
-16 GAVDARRRSVV
+16 DAVDATRRSVV
-27 IAANDRART
+27 IAANDSART

-58 AHDATGRSPSGGL
+58 AHDSTGRSPSGGL
-71 PIGRTLS
+71 PIGRTLNIS
-78 IERAADG
+78 RAEDG
-85 GIVAEFEFLEG
+85 GIVAEFEFL
-96 DAFAQRIR
+96 DDDPFAQRIR

-116 ISWLPVES
+116 ISWLPTES
-124 MPAKGGGMRDV
+124 VPAKHGGVRDV

-150 PDALRESHRRMLES
+150 PDALRETHRRMLDS
-164 LVAGD
+164 LIEGEASIDTSIDIENSQD
-169 GVDDFHPHP
+169 GK
-178 NLPPSRGKGLGGR
+178 NRRRLG
-191 TPSRGEGFG
+191 
-200 GRTPARG
+200 
-207 EGFSGGDGVDGVD
+207 
-220 GLDSRFRG
+220 
-228 NDEGGGA
+228 
-235 GNDEVGGGGNDGDGG
+235 
-250 SFHPHPNLPPSR
+250 
-262 GKGLGGRT
+262 
-270 PSRGKGFSGT
+270 
-280 DKKGRIVMTTT
+280 MTTT
-291 DIEGIKR
+291 DIQGIRK

-308 ERFEPVSREVGLLRE
+308 ERFEPVSGEVGLLRE
-323 ETERVGKAVNTAM
+323 ETERIARTVNSAV
-336 ERERSARR
+336 ERERSVRR
-344 NALSGYAQ
+344 NVLSGYAQ
-352 DAGLPTVPSG
+352 DAALPAVPSG

-376 RFAQSQRREGFG
+376 RFAHSQRREGFG

-393 RAEEAKRLLAGSITP
+393 RAEEAKRLLAASITP
-408 VDIQASHHAAE
+408 SDIQASHTTAE
-419 RRLERWF
+419 RKLERWF

-475 VNLQTLVAPIIP
+475 VNLQTLVAPLVP

-511 ENTATADTALATGR
+511 ENTASTDTALTTGR

-536 APYSFTLE
+536 VPYSFTLE

-554 IRAGL
+554 IRASL

-572 NADRSGTNNI
+572 NADRSKTNGI
-582 NADGSTIS
+582 NTDGATIS
-590 ASAAGKAQWLVGY
+590 ESTSGKAHWLVGY
-603 DGILHLPL
+603 DGIIHLPL
-611 VDNTTQANNH
+611 VDNKSQANNH
-621 NAGVSDEMFN
+621 NAAVSDDMFN
-631 ELRVKLGK
+631 ELRTKLGK

-657 RAQSVEQF
+657 RAQSVSQY

-685 EGIPVIVSEQMPL
+685 EGIPVIVSEQMAL
-698 ADEDGKITDGASTN
+698 ADADGKITDGAATN

-760 GARDSAT
+760 GARSTAT
-767 HTALQY
+767 HTGLQY
-773 NIDLS
+773 NINLAA

>member
-1 MEREVRS
+1 MEDRVRS
-8 MGMEILRR
+8 MGMEIVRR

-85 GIVAEFEFLEG
+85 GIVAEFEFLED

-169 GVDDFHPHP
+169 GVD
-178 NLPPSRGKGLGGR
+178 
-191 TPSRGEGFG
+191 
-200 GRTPARG
+200 
-207 EGFSGGDGVDGVD
+207 

-250 SFHPHPNLPPSR
+250 GFHPHPNLPPSR
-262 GKGLGGRT
+262 GKGLGG
-270 PSRGKGFSGT
+270 KGFKEV
-280 DKKGRIVMTTT
+280 DKKGRIVMTTM

-323 ETERVGKAVNTAM
+323 ETERVGKAVSTAM

-590 ASAAGKAQWLVGY
+590 ASAAGKAHWLVGY

-611 VDNTTQANNH
+611 VENTAQANNH
-621 NAGVSDEMFN
+621 NAAVSDAMFN